1 MFQPPR
7 DDTRDRTKI
16 TDKDSPSNLRYDDVM
31 ENKAT
36 GVLITKAEQIKAT
49 QNLVDKKILGS
60 LVLMGDS
67 GKSNPFRN
75 KSGNKKR
82 KKLEREL
89 AKLGDEVL
97 AKIPAE
103 KLAQLLDS
111 ELEASDTSVLSDSL
125 REKLKSLV
133 QSAVAKEQ
141 TVDDDESKREIVA
154 TNPVPGNTA
163 TNLLSNNAPSNNT
176 PGSST
181 PSSST
186 PSNDSLSNNKPSSS
200 TPGSSTPSN
209 DSLSNNTLSNGTLS
223 NDNALLP
230 LGNTNECQANS
241 LIGSAQ
247 A

>member
-16 TDKDSPSNLRYDDVM
+16 TDKDSPSNIGYADVI
-31 ENKAT
+31 ENKSSNL
-36 GVLITKAEQIKAT
+36 VVTKAEQIKAT

-75 KSGNKKR
+75 KAGNKKR

-89 AKLGDEVL
+89 AKLGEEVL

-111 ELEASDTSVLSDSL
+111 ELEASDTAVLSDSL

-133 QSAVAKEQ
+133 QSAVAAEQ
-141 TVDDDESKREIVA
+141 RTADDDESKREVA
-154 TNPVPGNTA
+154 APDPQPGSTTNTA
-163 TNLLSNNAPSNNT
+163 L
-176 PGSST
+176 SST
-181 PSSST
+181 RR
-186 PSNDSLSNNKPSSS
+186 
-200 TPGSSTPSN
+200 
-209 DSLSNNTLSNGTLS
+209 
-223 NDNALLP
+223 LP
-230 LGNTNECQANS
+230 PANS
-241 LIGSAQ
+241 TYQSQPNSMAGSAQ
-247 A
+247 T

>member
-16 TDKDSPSNLRYDDVM
+16 TDKDSPSNIGYADVI
-31 ENKAT
+31 EHKSTNL
-36 GVLITKAEQIKAT
+36 LITKAEQIKAT

-75 KSGNKKR
+75 KSRSKKR

-97 AKIPAE
+97 AQIPAE

-111 ELEASDTSVLSDSL
+111 EMEASDTAVLSDSL

-133 QSAVAKEQ
+133 QSAAAAEQ
-141 TVDDDESKREIVA
+141 TVDDDEYQREIEA
-154 TNPVPGNTA
+154 PNTQPGSTTNTA
-163 TNLLSNNAPSNNT
+163 LNSNKNT
-176 PGSST
+176 PPAGSTYQSQ
-181 PSSST
+181 P
-186 PSNDSLSNNKPSSS
+186 
-200 TPGSSTPSN
+200 
-209 DSLSNNTLSNGTLS
+209 NTYQSH
-223 NDNALLP
+223 P
-230 LGNTNECQANS
+230 NS
-241 LIGSAQ
+241 MAESAQ
-247 A
+247 S